1 MGNKKTKNRENFV
14 LTEDDIK
21 ILLDSTSFT
30 REQIEEWY
38 TGFLVSFNFMCSI
51 KYSYFFD

>member
-14 LTEDDIK
+14 LAEDDIK

>member
-14 LTEDDIK
+14 LTEDEIK

-30 REQIEEWY
+30 REQIQEWY
-38 TGFLVSFNFMCSI
+38 NGFLVR
-51 KYSYFFD
+51 K